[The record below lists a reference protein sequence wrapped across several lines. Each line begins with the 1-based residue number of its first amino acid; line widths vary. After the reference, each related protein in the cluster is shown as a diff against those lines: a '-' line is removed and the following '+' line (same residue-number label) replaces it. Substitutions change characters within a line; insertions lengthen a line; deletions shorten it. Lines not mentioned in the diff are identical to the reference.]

1 METTETSTKGSNQE
15 IIIHHIENYYAAVT
29 TVTNHYYGTRVEETK
44 TQVERKAIDVT
55 AIRTDILNYVD
66 SIRSFLR
73 EELQDNFIKM
83 WEGILNLDIVG
94 ATIYN
99 PGKQQGTTFNRNL
112 VARIIH
118 YLDGYRIYKDNY
130 NAAELAMAL
139 EGDKEHS
146 VRAALGKYPTDDIVT
161 HLDRFMNSI

>member
-1 METTETSTKGSNQE
+1 METAKSNTGDNQR
-15 IIIHHIENYYAAVT
+15 IFIHHVSNFYASVT
-29 TVTNHYYGTRVEETK
+29 TVNNNYYGTRVEEMK
-44 TQVERKAIDVT
+44 TQVERKTIDVT
-55 AIRTDILNYVD
+55 AIRADILNYVD
-66 SIRSFLR
+66 GIRSFLR
-73 EELQDNFIKM
+73 DEMQDNFINM
-83 WEGILNLDIVG
+83 WEGILNLDIVV
-94 ATIYN
+94 ASIYN

-118 YLDGYRIYKDNY
+118 YLDGYRIYKGNY

-146 VRAALGKYPTDDIVT
+146 VRAALGKYPADDIVT